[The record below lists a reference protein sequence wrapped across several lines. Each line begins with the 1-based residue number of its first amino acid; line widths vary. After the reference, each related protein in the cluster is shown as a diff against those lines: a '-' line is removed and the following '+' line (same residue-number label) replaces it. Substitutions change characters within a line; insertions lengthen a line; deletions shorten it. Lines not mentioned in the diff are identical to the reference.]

1 MLDLVIRGGTVVT
14 AGGVSRADIGVDS
27 EKINQIGGDM
37 RGRREID
44 AAGRYILPGGVDP
57 HVHLSLPARHDP
69 GQESWVDDFF
79 SGSRAAIA
87 GGVTT
92 IGNMTFQ
99 WRGETLRQALAR
111 DLEAV
116 GRDAAV
122 DVILH
127 PVLTEPT
134 EDIVDEIPR
143 LAEEGHTSLK
153 FFMSR
158 DNFDAE
164 VDLYLRAM
172 RLAAQAGTM
181 TLVHCEDGAL
191 QRYLRR
197 RLAEEGRDALR
208 FYPDSRPVYTEAVA
222 TERAI
227 SFARATGAS
236 IYVVHLS
243 SAAALRHCR
252 AARAEG
258 LRVYVETRPLYL
270 YLTRDRF
277 EEPDGAKYTGAPPL
291 REQADVDAMWHGLQS
306 GDIQCV
312 CTDHAP
318 WTLRQKLDPA
328 LTVATVRNGV
338 ADLETLM
345 PMLFSEGVGKGR
357 LSLSRFVELT
367 STNPAKL
374 FGLYPR
380 KGTVAVGSDADV
392 VVWDPHL
399 TRTIDGAS
407 MYSNAGY
414 SVYDGREVSGWPV
427 YTISRGEVV
436 LEHAE
441 VMARRGRGRWIRRDA
456 APESSRGQAAL

>member
-143 LAEEGHTSLK
+143 LAEAGHTSLK
-153 FFMSR
+153 IFMSR
-158 DNFDAE
+158 DNFDAD

-172 RLAAQAGTM
+172 RLAAHAGTM

-243 SAAALRHCR
+243 SAAALRHWR

-414 SVYDGREVSGWPV
+414 SVYDGREVSGWPL

-436 LEHAE
+436 LEHGE
-441 VMARRGRGRWIRRDA
+441 VIARRGRGRWIRRDA
-456 APESSRGQAAL
+456 LPESLRGQAAL